1 MSNSIPRRNET
12 APASPYG
19 SYETYGCRVN
29 QLDVRWLFQRY
40 ESGGFLYP
48 EKRDRLLPYFSEIED
63 NWRRMLRGG
72 ELLLWTLTH
81 DAPRTGAWA
90 TISSWR
96 STNSGWHTQHTV
108 STGGPAGSRAVLL
121 AAQAGRIRDGLD
133 SSHQCWFSPTNR
145 FAQRLFGSMPQAL
158 GTAHAASQT
167 HQYLAVPLAGN
178 CDDESVRLVPC
189 RRGHSEALLDLVR
202 RTRGEVYA
210 QSEQV
215 LDGDLELEAVDG
227 LYRQVGLR
235 RTRTV
240 WLAFVPG
247 LEQAAGAVLA
257 YRGPLGLNFSFL
269 ENRCDLLLRPG
280 LAESEARAVTNALIH
295 AVSGAYED
303 FRPGFIPV
311 VTDEQ
316 AGTLLLQR
324 GARWLRAYSQSIW
337 LQSGYEA
344 MYRHMEGVYAR
355 IDAFSQRRGFGSQN
369 SGEPAT
375 LVDIQ
380 NTHTQA
386 ASLG

>member
-1 MSNSIPRRNET
+1 MSNSILRRNGT
-12 APASPYG
+12 APTSPYG

-40 ESGGFLYP
+40 EAGGFLYQ

-72 ELLLWTLTH
+72 ELLLWTLTY
-81 DAPRTGAWA
+81 DSPRTEAWA
-90 TISSWR
+90 TVSSWR
-96 STNSGWHTQHTV
+96 STNTGWHTQHTV
-108 STGGPAGSRAVLL
+108 SLGGPAGSRAVLL

-145 FAQRLFGSMPQAL
+145 FAQRIFGAVPQAI

-167 HQYLAVPLAGN
+167 HQYLAVPLTGN
-178 CDDESVRLVPC
+178 RDDESVRLAPC
-189 RRGHSEALLDLVR
+189 RRGRSEALLDLVR
-202 RTRGEVYA
+202 QTRGEVYA
-210 QSEQV
+210 ESEQL
-215 LDGDLELEAVDG
+215 LDGDLELEAVDS
-227 LYRQVGLR
+227 LYRRVGLR

-280 LAESEARAVTNALIH
+280 LAESEARAVTQALIH
-295 AVSGAYED
+295 AAAGAYED

-311 VTDEQ
+311 VTDER
-316 AGTLLLQR
+316 AGTLLLEK

-355 IDAFSQRRGFGSQN
+355 IDAFSQRRAVGSRN
-369 SGEPAT
+369 DMESSI
-375 LVDIQ
+375 LVNVQDAPSQ
-380 NTHTQA
+380 V